1 MFDPFEGL
9 PCSQTVR
16 YLRGALEQG
25 GITHAYLLAGPAG
38 CGSDLV
44 AARLAA
50 ALLAAGDQE
59 QFQAALRGAHP
70 DLHVL
75 EPASSAGYLVE
86 QVREV
91 VRDSALAPVRA
102 ACKVYIVKQ
111 ADSMRGAPANAF
123 LKTLEEPPESVCI
136 VMLAAAEGSVLP
148 TIRSRCQVLSLAAP
162 ANACELAQGAAQQQG
177 AAVMERALSACA
189 AQEGNRSMLALAKEL
204 VQAANAG
211 VEELKDSQAQAQ
223 REAADY
229 LAAGARKELEQTH
242 KRQVTMEQRAG
253 YTQLLDAGESW
264 LRDCLLIAG
273 GAPQLACSTG
283 AAAQGLLALGAQ
295 GEGFLDPAK
304 QQLAQRAGCAG
315 IAAAV
320 TALGAARTRI
330 ARNVTPQLALE
341 AMLFEIR
348 EALCPR

>member
-9 PCSQTVR
+9 PGSQTVR

-38 CGSDLV
+38 CGSDVV

-50 ALLAAGDQE
+50 ALLAAGDPE
-59 QFQAALRGAHP
+59 QFDAALRGAHP

-136 VMLAAAEGSVLP
+136 IMLAAAEGSVLP
-148 TIRSRCQVLSLAAP
+148 TIRSRCQVLTLAAP
-162 ANACELAQGAAQQQG
+162 ANACELPQGAVQQQG
-177 AAVMERALSACA
+177 APVMEQALRACA
-189 AQEGNRSMLALAKEL
+189 AHEGNRRMLALAKEL

-211 VEELKDSQAQAQ
+211 VEELKGSQAQAE

-229 LAAGARKELEQTH
+229 LAAGARKELEQAH

-253 YTQLLDAGESW
+253 YTQLLDAGEAW

-273 GAPQLACSTG
+273 GVPQLACSAG
-283 AAAQGLLALGAQ
+283 AAAQGSLALGAQ

-304 QQLAQRAGCAG
+304 QQAAQQAGYAG
-315 IAAAV
+315 IVAAAA
-320 TALGAARTRI
+320 ALGAARTRI

>member
-9 PCSQTVR
+9 PGSQTVR

-50 ALLAAGDQE
+50 ALLAAGERE
-59 QFQAALRGAHP
+59 QFEAALRGAHP

-91 VRDSALAPVRA
+91 VRDTALAPVRA

-136 VMLAAAEGSVLP
+136 IMLAAAEGAVLP
-148 TIRSRCQVLSLAAP
+148 TIRSRCQVLTLSAP
-162 ANACELAQGAAQQQG
+162 ANACELPQAGEQGAG
-177 AAVMERALSACA
+177 AAMEQALRACA
-189 AQEGNRSMLALAKEL
+189 AHEGNRRMLALAKEL

-211 VEELKDSQAQAQ
+211 VEELKGTQAQAE

-229 LAAGARKELEQTH
+229 LAAGARKELEQAH

-253 YTQLLDAGESW
+253 YAQLLDAGEAW

-273 GAPQLACSTG
+273 GAPQLACSAG
-283 AAAQGLLALGAQ
+283 AAAQGSLGLGLQ
-295 GEGFLDPAK
+295 GEAPVDPAK
-304 QQLAQRAGCAG
+304 QQAAQQAGYAG
-315 IAAAV
+315 IVAAAE
-320 TALGAARTRI
+320 ALGAARRRI